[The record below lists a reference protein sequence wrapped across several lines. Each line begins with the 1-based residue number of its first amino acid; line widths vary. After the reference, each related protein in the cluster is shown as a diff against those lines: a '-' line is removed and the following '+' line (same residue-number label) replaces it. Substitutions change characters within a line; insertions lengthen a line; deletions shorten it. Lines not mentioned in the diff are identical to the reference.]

1 MRGISDYQRLGSS
14 KSAKMIVW
22 LLSWGFLSFAME
34 ARSQSGIGKRP
45 NIVYIY
51 ADDLGFGELGCYG
64 QTKIKTPNLDRLA
77 AEGIRFT
84 RHYSGAPVCAPSR
97 TMLMTGLH
105 AGHSPIRMNEERGGF
120 EDHNERGQ
128 KPLPAGVFTLPGM
141 LKKAGYAT
149 GMVGKWGLGMH
160 DTEGDPLKHGFDY
173 YYGYLDQKQAHNHYP
188 SHLWE
193 NGRWDTLG
201 QPFFLVHKRID
212 SARLFGND
220 FADVKGVEYAPYL
233 MTEKALD
240 FLDRNRDRPFF
251 LYLPY
256 AIPHVSLQAPD
267 EAIARYV
274 GRFEEKPY
282 LGEGGY
288 TPSRYPLSTYA
299 AMITLLD
306 EQVGRILDR
315 LKTLGLDGNTIV
327 MFSSDNGPTY
337 AGGVRPEFFN
347 STGGLRGL
355 KGDLYEGGIRVPF
368 IVRWPGVVSPGRTS
382 GHVSAQY
389 DLSATVAEIL
399 GQPAPA
405 SDGLSFLPELMGSKQ
420 RTHDYL
426 YFEFFEKNGQKAV
439 MMGDWKAVKSNL
451 KKDPGARW
459 ELYHLGKDPGETK
472 DLSTGQRRMVRRADR
487 AIREVKATD
496 PSGSVRTPSRP

>member
-1 MRGISDYQRLGSS
+1 MGLITDFQRFGRS
-14 KSAKMIVW
+14 KSAKTVYW
-22 LLSWGFLSFAME
+22 LLYWGLLCVALE
-34 ARSQSGIGKRP
+34 GRSQTGIGKRP

-51 ADDLGFGELGCYG
+51 ADDLGYGELGCYG
-64 QTKIKTPNLDRLA
+64 QKKIRTPNLDRLA
-77 AEGIRFT
+77 AEGILFT

-212 SARLFGND
+212 SARLFQND
-220 FADVKGVEYAPYL
+220 FADVKGVDYAPYL
-233 MTEKALD
+233 MTGKALD
-240 FLDRNRDRPFF
+240 FIDRNRDRPFF
-251 LYLPY
+251 LYLPF
-256 AIPHVSLQAPD
+256 AIPHVSLQAPE
-267 EAIARYV
+267 EAIARYA

-299 AMITLLD
+299 AMITVLD

-315 LKTLGLDGNTIV
+315 LTTLGLEGNTIV

-337 AGGVRPEFFN
+337 AGGVKPEFFN

-382 GHVSAQY
+382 AHVSAQY
-389 DLSATVAEIL
+389 DVLATMAEIA
-399 GQPAPA
+399 GEPIRAT
-405 SDGLSFLPELMGSKQ
+405 DGVSFLPELKGEKQ
-420 RTHDYL
+420 RAHDYL

-439 MMGDWKAVKSNL
+439 VMGEWKAVKSNL
-451 KKDPGARW
+451 KKDAGAPW
-459 ELYHLGKDPGETK
+459 ELFNLSNDPDESE
-472 DLSTGQRRMVRRADR
+472 DVASRHRSTLRRADR
-487 AIREVKATD
+487 VLKIASDQGFAGKIK
-496 PSGSVRTPSRP
+496 TPSRP

>member
-1 MRGISDYQRLGSS
+1 MGRKAVVILCFWILANPRHPSAQEGRGVERL
-14 KSAKMIVW
+14 
-22 LLSWGFLSFAME
+22 
-34 ARSQSGIGKRP
+34 P

-51 ADDLGFGELGCYG
+51 ADDLGYGELGCYG
-64 QTKIKTPNLDRLA
+64 QERIRTPNLDRLA
-77 AEGIRFT
+77 SEGIRFT

-120 EDHNERGQ
+120 GDHEERGQ
-128 KPLPAGVFTLPGM
+128 KPLPAGIPTLPGM
-141 LKKAGYAT
+141 LKKTGYAT

-201 QPFFLVHKRID
+201 QSFFMVHSRID
-212 SARLFGND
+212 SARLFETG
-220 FADVKGVEYAPYL
+220 FADVKGRDYAPYRL
-233 MTEKALD
+233 TEKALD

-267 EAIARYV
+267 DEVARYV
-274 GRFEEKPY
+274 GTFEEKPY
-282 LGEGGY
+282 LGERGY
-288 TPSRYPLSTYA
+288 TPSRHPLSTYA

-306 EQVGRILDR
+306 VQVGRILER
-315 LKTLGLDGNTIV
+315 LKVLGLDGNTIV

-337 AGGVRPEFFN
+337 AGGVDPAFFQ

-368 IVRWPGVVSPGRTS
+368 IVRWPGVVRAGRVS
-382 GHVSAQY
+382 SHVSAQY
-389 DLSATVAEIL
+389 DLMATLAEVT
-399 GQPAPA
+399 GQPPPQN
-405 SDGLSFLPELMGSKQ
+405 DGLSFLPELRGKRQ
-420 RTHDYL
+420 KPHRHL
-426 YFEFFEKNGQKAV
+426 YFEFFEKTGQRAV
-439 MMGDWKAVKSNL
+439 MTGDWKAVRSNL
-451 KKDPGARW
+451 KKDADAPW
-459 ELYHLGKDPGETK
+459 ELYNLRSDSAESKDLASTRRKVMRRVERIEREVLGSDPG
-472 DLSTGQRRMVRRADR
+472 LRA
-487 AIREVKATD
+487 
-496 PSGSVRTPSRP
+496 PSPR